1 MKIIIKNVATLGL
14 IGYTF
19 LLAYWMIWG
28 FGREPR
34 SDYMYNIIP
43 FSTISH
49 FLQMDRLSGAK
60 IINLAGNIGV
70 FVPFG
75 ILIPLILK
83 RGLIRSWILFLSG
96 ILILETTQL
105 LTRRGSFDV
114 DDFILNSVG
123 FLIGYGLYK
132 AVNYRELPDQLL
144 PIQ

>member
-1 MKIIIKNVATLGL
+1 MKIIIKNVAILGL

-132 AVNYRELPDQLL
+132 AVNYWAGRRGTRL
-144 PIQ
+144 